1 MTKPLIF
8 EKPTGFRDFPP
19 PLAAR
24 KRMMEE
30 LIQTEFAKWGY
41 AEVGTPTLEFYE
53 TVGQASAIDESR
65 MFKCMDREGNTLVL
79 RPDQTAPIARVVTSL
94 LKHEPLPLRLC
105 YHANVFRAQENEAGR
120 NSEFFQSGVELVGEA
135 GAEADAEV
143 IALSVK
149 VLTACRVDSFQI
161 ALGHVGLLEGFLRER
176 IEDDEAL
183 TRLKE
188 QLGARNLVEFRK
200 QLGEIGLKESQRI
213 EIETLVQAGTTLDQ
227 IKRLTS
233 GSRSLAVQEAGQHLE
248 ELFEYLDAYGCA
260 GAVTLDLGLVGSLDY
275 YTGVYF
281 EGYAAGQGF
290 PLLSGGRYDGLYRHF
305 RRFLPATGFAVQLD
319 HLLAACPLRPE
330 PRETIGLFYQADRKK
345 EALSRARQLRE
356 EGYAVATHLLAEED
370 GLPEIAKR
378 YDRVVTLPEGKG
390 EGGC

>member
-8 EKPTGFRDFPP
+8 EKPTGFRDYPP

-24 KRMMEE
+24 KRMVEE
-30 LIQTEFAKWGY
+30 LIQNQFTKWGY
-41 AEVGTPTLEFYE
+41 VEVGTPTLEFYE
-53 TVGQASAIDESR
+53 TVGHASAIAEPR

-79 RPDQTAPIARVVTSL
+79 RPDQTAPIARVVTSV

-120 NSEFFQSGVELVGEA
+120 NAEFFQSGVELVGEA

-149 VLTACRVDSFQI
+149 VLTACQIDSFQI

-176 IEDDEAL
+176 IADEEAL
-183 TRLKE
+183 NQLKE
-188 QLGARNLVEFRK
+188 QLGARDLVSFRK
-200 QLGEIGLKESQRI
+200 QLYELGLKEADRL
-213 EIETLVQAGTTLDQ
+213 EIETFVQAGTTRQ
-227 IKRLTS
+227 EIKRLTNAS
-233 GSRSLAVQEAGQHLE
+233 QSIAVQEAAQHLDDV
-248 ELFEYLDAYGCA
+248 FEYLDAYGCA
-260 GAVTLDLGLVGSLDY
+260 EVVTLDLGLVGSLDY

-290 PLLSGGRYDGLYRHF
+290 PLLSGGRYDGLYQHF

-319 HLLAACPLRPE
+319 HLLEACPLKPK
-330 PRETIGLFYQADRKK
+330 PQETIGLFYREDQKK

-356 EGYAVATHLLAEED
+356 EGFVVATHLLSEED
-370 GLPEIAKR
+370 ERIEVSGR
-378 YDRVVTLPEGKG
+378 YDRILICPEEKG
-390 EGGC
+390 ELGC